1 MSASSRSAA
10 RPLTLRHGL
19 LATSLGATVAAC
31 LWAAQLPQDDAADL
45 DLARPRRA
53 APPASPAMGE
63 APVPRWSASAREPWP
78 DPGAAALAAW
88 QPPPPPPA
96 PAVTAPLTATASL
109 PPQAPAFPYQLI
121 GRLVE
126 SGRTQALL
134 GAEQRSLA
142 VKVGDTI
149 DGQWRVQA
157 IGDESLELLWLPGPL
172 PQTLRFKPL

>member
-1 MSASSRSAA
+1 MNAA
-10 RPLTLRHGL
+10 KPLTRVQWA
-19 LATSLGATVAAC
+19 LALALGATVAAC
-31 LWAAQLPQDDAADL
+31 LWAAQLPTDDAADL

-53 APPASPAMGE
+53 APASQARSE
-63 APVPRWSASAREPWP
+63 AAVPRWSAPAREAWP
-78 DPGAAALAAW
+78 DPGAVALAAW
-88 QPPPPPPA
+88 QPPALVPTLAVMA
-96 PAVTAPLTATASL
+96 PMTAPASL

-126 SGRTQALL
+126 AGRTQALL

-142 VKVGDTI
+142 VQVGDTI